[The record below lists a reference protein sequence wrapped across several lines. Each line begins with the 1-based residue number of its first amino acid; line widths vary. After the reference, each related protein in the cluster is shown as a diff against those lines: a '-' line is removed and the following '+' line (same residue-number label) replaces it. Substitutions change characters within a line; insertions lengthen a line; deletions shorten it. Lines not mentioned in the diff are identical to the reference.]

1 MLNKFKVGD
10 LIKGIHPSKYT
21 YTNDRMALARV
32 KRVNHAYNTMVI
44 EVLQHSNN
52 GCITHFTVEN
62 NTEFFELVPPSE
74 HRIEILV
81 EGNKVIAKNLISGK
95 VGIAKCS
102 PEDTFDFLTG
112 ATLALERLME
122 KESLYTGKVVCVEE
136 HKPGKCTTKGRIYEI
151 VNGEFV
157 FDDGTKSI
165 GTKIKSVDDLN
176 ERAISKFI
184 EIVE

>member
-1 MLNKFKVGD
+1 MLNSFKVGD
-10 LIKGIHPSKYT
+10 LIKGIHPTKYT
-21 YTNDRMALARV
+21 YTNDKMTLARV
-32 KRVNHAYNTMVI
+32 TRVNHAYKTMTI

-62 NTEFFELVPPSE
+62 NTKFFKLAPPSE
-74 HRIEILV
+74 YRIEIFT
-81 EGNKVIAKNLISGK
+81 EGNRVIAKNPISGK
-95 VGIAKCS
+95 AGIAKCS

-112 ATLALERLME
+112 AKLALERLME
-122 KESLYTGKVVCVEE
+122 EESLYTGKVVCVEE

-157 FDDGTKSI
+157 FDDGTKRI
-165 GTKIKSVDDLN
+165 GLKITSVDDLN